1 MHPSDGRVM
10 GGRRERTFKA
20 EGLSESEWDTVE
32 KARSDAKFALGV
44 EPTNK
49 ELLLLLVNDTAP
61 SWRQA

>member
-1 MHPSDGRVM
+1 M

-20 EGLSESEWDTVE
+20 EGLSETEWDMVE

-49 ELLLLLVNDTAP
+49 ELLLLLIHDTAP

>member
-1 MHPSDGRVM
+1 M

-20 EGLSESEWDTVE
+20 EGLSESQWDMVE
-32 KARSDAKFALGV
+32 KARSDATFALGV

-49 ELLLLLVNDTAP
+49 ELLLLLIHDTAP

>member
-1 MHPSDGRVM
+1 M

-20 EGLSESEWDTVE
+20 EGLSQAQWDAVE

>member
-1 MHPSDGRVM
+1 M
-10 GGRRERTFKA
+10 GGRRERTFKV
-20 EGLSESEWDTVE
+20 EGLSRIEWDMVE

-49 ELLLLLVNDTAP
+49 ELLLLLVHDTAP